1 MEGGPPCFPLDSS
14 CPVVLWILPGACAFR
29 LRDFYSLW
37 FTFPGNSAKHLHSL
51 PQSSTPKLLL
61 ALVWPLSRS
70 LAATW
75 KIVLTFFSSAYL
87 DVSVQRVSPRTTMH
101 SLHGDRILTRPG
113 FPIRTSADQWIFAP
127 PRGFSQLVTSFFG
140 S

>member
-14 CPVVLWILPGACAFR
+14 CPVVLWILPGARIFR

-37 FTFPGNSAKHLHSL
+37 FTFPGNSTKLSQSL
-51 PQSSTPKLLL
+51 SQSSTPRLLL

-75 KIVLTFFSSAYL
+75 KIVFTFFSSAYL